1 MQLTYESKG
10 TSTFLV
16 CTMGESEVL
25 DNMSMG
31 MLENNQIKG
40 ILSLNYSQE
49 NDRRY
54 IKYNVSSKVS
64 LAQYFNG
71 VVNRARLIQIMSSL
85 ADAVMNAEDYMLEA
99 SAFLWDKEYI
109 FVDAGTAE
117 AFLICV
123 PVEERFNVK
132 VDLEDFF
139 RRMIMVVTFD
149 STENCDYVAR
159 LIGFFNSS
167 ANFSLSDFRRTLK
180 EIGTSA
186 SFELNN
192 TQDKEHADRD
202 AACIGAGVL
211 VSEKTPG
218 DTAIP
223 AGMNAPGG
231 ITAPGGVTVPGA
243 INIQGGGTVPAQSK
257 EPARK
262 RGFSLFGSKEPKEK
276 TGKRD
281 KKDKPDKKD
290 KQDKKGKKGNKNL
303 IPEGMAI
310 PGQVPVSVPAKK
322 PAQTPVRGTDN
333 DDRTEILDDR
343 TEILEDKTEVLG
355 EDIMPVMWLELL
367 SVTVPGLMPRIDLNF
382 GKPFITLGRLSSDEN
397 QPDIA
402 FPRELKR
409 IGRQHARIERRGS
422 EFYVLDLGS
431 ANHTLLND
439 EILTP
444 NQPYLLKEGMDLAFT
459 TNKLVSYRVHTM

>member
-25 DNMSMG
+25 DSMSMG

-40 ILSLNYSQE
+40 ALSLNYSQE

-71 VVNRARLIQIMSSL
+71 VVNKARLIQIMSSL
-85 ADAVMNAEDYMLEA
+85 ANAVMNAEDYMLEA

-117 AFLICV
+117 AFLICI
-123 PVEERFNVK
+123 PVEERLNVK

-139 RRMIMVVTFD
+139 RRMVMGVTFD

-186 SFELNN
+186 SLGSGN
-192 TQDKEHADRD
+192 TQDKEHADRE
-202 AACIGAGVL
+202 AACIGASVS
-211 VSEKTPG
+211 VSEKTPEG
-218 DTAIP
+218 MAIP
-223 AGMNAPGG
+223 GGMNVPEG
-231 ITAPGGVTVPGA
+231 INIPGGVA
-243 INIQGGGTVPAQSK
+243 VPAQST

-262 RGFSLFGSKEPKEK
+262 KGFSLFGSKEPKGK
-276 TGKRD
+276 TDKR
-281 KKDKPDKKD
+281 DKKD
-290 KQDKKGKKGNKNL
+290 KQDKKGKKENKNL

-310 PGQVPVSVPAKK
+310 PGQAAVFVPAKK
-322 PAQTPVRGTDN
+322 PAQTPVRGADN
-333 DDRTEILDDR
+333 DDRTEILDNR
-343 TEILEDKTEVLG
+343 KEIPEDKTEVLG

-409 IGRQHARIERRGS
+409 IGRQHARIEKRGS

-444 NQPYLLKEGMDLAFT
+444 NQPYLLKEGMELAFT